1 MPSSLWQPWLEEI
14 GSGNHEEAK
23 MTTPLTPEVLVPR
36 LGERLVQT
44 GRITDA
50 ELQKALAY
58 QKEKQNKGQR
68 CLLGEALLEL
78 NLLTRRQIDHAV
90 TEQIIQLRNALED
103 ANRFLEQRVQERTS
117 ELQDALRKLSE
128 LNQMKANF
136 VANISHELRTP
147 LTHVKGY
154 LELMSTG
161 SLGPLSGEQKSALE
175 VSQRAAGR
183 LESLIDNLIL
193 FSLAARGEM
202 TLRLIPVNLN
212 AVAGEIINYSRPK
225 AADRNV
231 SLYFENRSDIP
242 YVQADEEK
250 ISWVILQLIDNAI
263 KFTPSGGRVTLSIE
277 KESDTLVVVKVT
289 DSGIGIPAN
298 RIQEVF
304 EPFHQLD
311 ASSTRRYSGTGLGL
325 SLVKEIV
332 SAHGSLVDV
341 KSEEGRGSIFSF
353 PLLASEIVS

>member
-1 MPSSLWQPWLEEI
+1 
-14 GSGNHEEAK
+14 

-36 LGERLVQT
+36 LGEHLVKT
-44 GRITDA
+44 GRITETD
-50 ELQKALAY
+50 LQKALAY
-58 QKEKQNKGQR
+58 QKEKQKAGQR
-68 CLLGEALLEL
+68 CLLGEALIEL

-103 ANRFLEQRVQERTS
+103 ANRFLEHRVQERTS
-117 ELQDALRKLSE
+117 ELQEALRKLSE

-154 LELMSTG
+154 LELLSTG
-161 SLGPLSGEQKSALE
+161 SLGPLSDDQKNALQ

-193 FSLAARGEM
+193 FSLADRGEM
-202 TLRLIPVNLN
+202 TLRLTPVNLN
-212 AVAGEIINYSRPK
+212 AVAEKIINYSQTK
-225 AADRNV
+225 ATDRNV
-231 SLYFENRSDIP
+231 SLHFEKRSDIL

-263 KFTPSGGRVTLSIE
+263 KFTPSGGQATLAIE
-277 KESDTLVVVKVT
+277 KESDTLVMVRVADT
-289 DSGIGIPAN
+289 GIGIPAD
-298 RIQEVF
+298 RLQEVF

-325 SLVKEIV
+325 ALVKEII
-332 SAHGSLVDV
+332 SAHGSMVDV
-341 KSEEGRGSIFSF
+341 KSEEGKGSTFSF
-353 PLLASEIVS
+353 PLLAATITS